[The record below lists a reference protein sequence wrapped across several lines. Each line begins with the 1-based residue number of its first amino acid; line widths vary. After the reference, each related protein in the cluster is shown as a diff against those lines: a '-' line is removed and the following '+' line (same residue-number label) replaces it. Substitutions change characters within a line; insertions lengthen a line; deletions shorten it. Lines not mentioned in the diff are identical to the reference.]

1 MSELQQRGRKLYLFG
16 ENREEVSRIRNFP
29 ILASYG
35 FDRVETAYSEKHFA
49 GMMERAVPD
58 LVLYHLR
65 HGLACL
71 QRIRK
76 SNPYLE
82 ILVFGPEPPQGE
94 VLSCL
99 LHLGILDFLSTPL
112 SESALGQAL
121 EVYQQRMAARTAQA
135 QLAQSAACWENC
147 RLEIR
152 EKFWKDLCLGW
163 VHGNA
168 EEIEETAAQKGIQV
182 DKEARYR
189 MILSVMKNQDRM
201 WKVWGEYG
209 CQRAIQKCAR
219 EIFPDIEKNGTAVII
234 YSRVVLILN
243 DDAEALDE
251 QRARRLS
258 ERCQEELG
266 ADLYCYFSQPIYCDE
281 IPLSYSLLLTS
292 SKDDVLRSSHIV
304 QVGSHRQEEG
314 QLQLPPE
321 WVDILY
327 TANAAQ
333 FSSAVR
339 VFLTGAAHDGKL
351 SERNLRLFQQDMLQL
366 FFNYLDSESVSAH
379 DLYHDRTIYQLYK
392 VAFQSIDGMVE
403 WVNACV
409 QRIAQILESSGED
422 QKMRAVSRMKAA
434 IKSDLSGDLSIKRI
448 SAMVHLS
455 PDYAGRIFRE
465 ATGTT
470 LHQYIVHKRMKY
482 AHTLLRSTNKSVAE
496 IAAEV
501 GYENVS
507 HFISSFRDCFGE
519 TPKKLRAARKSV
531 PEEEG

>member
-1 MSELQQRGRKLYLFG
+1 MSELQQEGRLLYLFG
-16 ENREEVSRIRNFP
+16 ENREEVSRIRSLS
-29 ILASYG
+29 ILHTYG
-35 FDRVETAYSEKHFA
+35 FDAVETAYSEKHFA
-49 GMMERAVPD
+49 GMMQAAVPD
-58 LVLYHLR
+58 LVLYHLG
-65 HGLACL
+65 HGTACL
-71 QRIRK
+71 QKIRLN
-76 SNPYLE
+76 NPYLE
-82 ILVFGPEPPQGE
+82 ILVFGPEPPKGR
-94 VLSCL
+94 VLSLL
-99 LHLGILDFLSTPL
+99 LHLEVLDYLPTPL
-112 SESALGQAL
+112 CESALEQAL
-121 EVYQQRMAARTAQA
+121 KVYQQRLTARKVQKE
-135 QLAQSAACWENC
+135 LAKCAACWDNC

-163 VHGNA
+163 VHGTA
-168 EEIEETAAQKGIQV
+168 EEIEESASSRGIQV

-189 MILSVMKNQDRM
+189 MILSVMKNQDYM
-201 WKVWGEYG
+201 WKIWGEYS

-243 DDAEALDE
+243 DDQEDQDE

-266 ADLYCYFSQPIYCDE
+266 ADLYCYFSRPIYCDE
-281 IPLSYSLLLTS
+281 IPFSYSLLLTS

-304 QVGSHRQEEG
+304 HVGSQRPEEG

-321 WVDILY
+321 WADTLY

-333 FSSAVR
+333 FSSAVKI
-339 VFLTGAAHDGKL
+339 FLTKAAHDGKL

-366 FFNYLDSESVSAH
+366 FFNYLDSENLSAH
-379 DLYHDRTIYQLYK
+379 DLYHDKTIYQLYK
-392 VAFQSIDGMVE
+392 PAFQSIDGMVE

-409 QRIAQILESSGED
+409 LRIAQILASCGED
-422 QKMRAVSRMKAA
+422 QKKRVVSRMKTA
-434 IKSDLSGDLSIKRI
+434 IKSDLSGDLSIRRI

-482 AHTLLRSTNKSVAE
+482 ALTLLRSTNKSVAE
-496 IAAEV
+496 IAVEV

-507 HFISSFRDCFGE
+507 HFISNFRDCFGE
-519 TPKKLRAARKSV
+519 TPKKLRAARRGT
-531 PEEEG
+531 PQEEA